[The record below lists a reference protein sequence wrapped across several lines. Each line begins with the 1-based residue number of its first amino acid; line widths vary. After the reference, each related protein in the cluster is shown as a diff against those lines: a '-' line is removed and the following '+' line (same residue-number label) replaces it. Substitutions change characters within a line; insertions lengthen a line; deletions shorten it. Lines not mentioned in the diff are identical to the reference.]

1 MRESTHLEE
10 LLLFFGPQPKKTRL
24 TNPFSKGENVVATS
38 PPDHSTNTATRSEQ
52 VFTYST

>member
-38 PPDHSTNTATRSEQ
+38 PPDHSINPATRSGQ
-52 VFTYST
+52 LFTCST